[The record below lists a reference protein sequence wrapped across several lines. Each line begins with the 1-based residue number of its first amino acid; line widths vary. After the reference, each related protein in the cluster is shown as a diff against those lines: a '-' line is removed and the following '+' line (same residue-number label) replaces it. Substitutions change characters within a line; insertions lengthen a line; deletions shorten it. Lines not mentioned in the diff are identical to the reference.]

1 MSSWRT
7 HCLKVRGAEPQ
18 TMCPPPTHYHKE
30 KCWPENTE
38 GWNSLGILYLAWKK
52 REDTRKAWGHENT
65 RHTRPTLK
73 WQCQPTT
80 VLRFQLEK
88 RAARRPGPDEIDD
101 ANLRARSWASKCME
115 AAGPWDRAGKT
126 CSRRRQRKT
135 ESHHPG
141 TGHLSST
148 KTSGTGV
155 NNPEPA
161 QCPGAALLR
170 DGFIAAITP
179 VNEDVP
185 NSCSSP
191 EFQQANELL
200 KGKDIPLN
208 SALGQAD
215 PGFQKCA
222 GVVLIQSY
230 QWLRMLSVIYKHIL
244 RQCLT
249 TEGKGAPPQILR
261 NSSHQFN
268 PS

>member
-1 MSSWRT
+1 M
-7 HCLKVRGAEPQ
+7 A
-18 TMCPPPTHYHKE
+18 MPT
-30 KCWPENTE
+30 
-38 GWNSLGILYLAWKK
+38 A
-52 REDTRKAWGHENT
+52 
-65 RHTRPTLK
+65 
-73 WQCQPTT
+73 

-88 RAARRPGPDEIDD
+88 RAARRPGPDETDD
-101 ANLRARSWASKCME
+101 ANLRARSWASKRME
-115 AAGPWDRAGKT
+115 ATGPWDRAGKT

-148 KTSGTGV
+148 GV

-179 VNEDVP
+179 VNEEVP
-185 NSCSSP
+185 NSCSSL

-208 SALGQAD
+208 SALDQAD

-230 QWLRMLSVIYKHIL
+230 RRLRVLSVIYKHIL
-244 RQCLT
+244 RQCLM

-261 NSSHQFN
+261 NASRQFN
-268 PS
+268 QS